1 MSKII
6 YIPAPASSSGF
17 VPYTGATAS
26 VNLSSSYYLNA
37 RNFKTLGTA
46 GYGHYSATHQSAG
59 ILAGANESNLYA
71 DVDGNLA
78 WQNSTLFRTVINTVA
93 NTANRRYTFF
103 DKDYIVADDA
113 TKLNIS
119 VSVTSGTVIRFTT
132 DLIYGTTSAPET
144 GNITSDTTGAQSGVT
159 GIIIHNSG
167 TAPTFSAAFKKLSGS
182 GSYVT
187 GTLNYIYCTYIDST
201 HIIYSIN
208 Q

>member
-26 VNLSSSYYLNA
+26 VNLSSSYYLYA
-37 RNFKTLGTA
+37 RNFKTLGTL

-71 DVDGNLA
+71 DVNGNLA
-78 WQNSTLFRTVINTVA
+78 WQNSTLYRNVFSTNA
-93 NTANRRYTFF
+93 NTANRVYTFF
-103 DKDYIVADDA
+103 DKDYTVADDA

-119 VSVTSGTVIRFTT
+119 VSTTSGTVIRFTT
-132 DLIYGTTSAPET
+132 DLMYGTTGAPET
-144 GNITSDTTGAQSGVT
+144 GNITANTTGAQTGVT

-187 GTLNYIYCTYIDST
+187 GTINYIYCTYIDST